1 MVSNLIFDANALCRA
16 GELLDHRGSAPV
28 RLSAGLWLACLSH
41 GRCGVQ
47 GGREGPLLLE
57 PGCLLLTSEALVL
70 CPTLPCRLAG
80 VRFAGALADQV
91 AAALDGTV
99 AEDGGRCPGAA
110 DALALL
116 ASGRAAPSPS
126 FCFDLLC
133 RAARLDE
140 APPRV
145 APLAAQAMAAIR
157 KNYASLY
164 GVDELAAALGVSK
177 GHLVRSFKAA
187 AGVTPG
193 RYLTSVRVEAAKQ
206 LLRSTDAPLDLVAS
220 LAGFSCANYLCRVF
234 KAETGCTPAAWR
246 AAPGPGDGA
255 PALPMD
261 EIYV

>member
-1 MVSNLIFDANALCRA
+1 M
-16 GELLDHRGSAPV
+16 
-28 RLSAGLWLACLSH
+28 
-41 GRCGVQ
+41 
-47 GGREGPLLLE
+47 
-57 PGCLLLTSEALVL
+57 
-70 CPTLPCRLAG
+70 
-80 VRFAGALADQV
+80 RFAGALADQI
-91 AAALDGTV
+91 AAGLGGTV

-116 ASGRAAPSPS
+116 ASGRAAPSPA

-140 APPRV
+140 APARV

-206 LLRSTDAPLDLVAS
+206 LLRSTDAPLELVAS
-220 LAGFSCANYLCRVF
+220 LAGFSGANYLCRVF
-234 KAETGCTPAAWR
+234 KAETGRTPAAWR
-246 AAPGPGDGA
+246 AAPGPEDGA